1 MYMEDFDDQ
10 LFSGEDRSFSS
21 FAYRVAAIRNLG
33 RFMRCGPIL
42 FPEDENLAKMEAH
55 LTNWRLHLPPGKR
68 DPVDKNCMHDEMM
81 FQGHFITTA

>member
-1 MYMEDFDDQ
+1 M
-10 LFSGEDRSFSS
+10 
-21 FAYRVAAIRNLG
+21 
-33 RFMRCGPIL
+33 

-68 DPVDKNCMHDEMM
+68 DPVDKNCLHDEMM